1 MGEDPDRE
9 DLVGGSGRAPRS
21 QASPQGRRRGASVA
35 GVSLSAEAIV
45 LVLVPVITA
54 ALVVAMP

>member
-1 MGEDPDRE
+1 
-9 DLVGGSGRAPRS
+9 VTH
-21 QASPQGRRRGASVA
+21 
-35 GVSLSAEAIV
+35 SAEAIV

>member
-1 MGEDPDRE
+1 
-9 DLVGGSGRAPRS
+9 
-21 QASPQGRRRGASVA
+21 
-35 GVSLSAEAIV
+35 VSLSAEAIV

>member
-1 MGEDPDRE
+1 VAGLLGLRHH
-9 DLVGGSGRAPRS
+9 LRG
-21 QASPQGRRRGASVA
+21 RRGASVA